1 MLGGYQILDLRNI
14 DLSRG
19 TSESSITDVEVLKQ
33 LSQIADHIQKT
44 YDFSKPLHNQLKPV
58 LIRYRDK
65 KVGEKHEVALY
76 GNIEVINVYYKFR
89 IVANNEG
96 EQLTI
101 NVEFEEKTDEYDN
114 KYWSIKTAKILLT
127 SEVAI
132 FENITDKDGHKR
144 YVEGSGTVINMPEG
158 FEVLYNKWSLSGSHL
173 MFVLYL
179 KNPSEDTT
187 VATFGIKVNYDLPQ
201 WIKDKIYTPSS
212 SYAVAFNDFIQITA
226 GATAGDKM
234 KFAVRKDNDVIS
246 VDKYYQDTFKGGAY
260 TRVSFDLLIDNESQ
274 N

>member
-1 MLGGYQILDLRNI
+1 MLGGYQILDLRSI

-19 TSESSITDVEVLKQ
+19 TSESSISDASVLAQ
-33 LSQIADHIQKT
+33 LLNIRDHIQKT
-44 YDFSKPLHNQLKPV
+44 YDFSKPLHNQLKPL

-132 FENITDKDGHKR
+132 FENIIDKDGNKR
-144 YVEGSGTVINMPEG
+144 FIEGDIELYSTVPEG
-158 FEVLYNKWSLSGSHL
+158 ITKLYGKWSLSGSHL
-173 MFVLYL
+173 LIVLAF
-179 KNPSEDTT
+179 SVSDTT
-187 VATFGIKVNYDLPQ
+187 QFAGTIAQIPLPEWIREKLIAIFSNAIDFKPVNLFANNLSSQSVGVYLRKVSDTVVDLYVNTF
-201 WIKDKIYTPSS
+201 
-212 SYAVAFNDFIQITA
+212 TA
-226 GATAGDKM
+226 SAD
-234 KFAVRKDNDVIS
+234 
-246 VDKYYQDTFKGGAY
+246 
-260 TRVSFDLLIDNESQ
+260 RVGRIAFDLLIDNE
-274 N
+274 

>member
-14 DLSRG
+14 DLSRA
-19 TSESSITDVEVLKQ
+19 TTESSITDVEVLKQ

-76 GNIEVINVYYKFR
+76 GNIEVINTYYKFR
-89 IVANNEG
+89 IVAKNEG

-101 NVEFEEKTDEYDN
+101 NVEFEEKTDEYNN

-144 YVEGSGTVINMPEG
+144 FIEGEISNNVELPEG
-158 FEVLYNKWSLSGSHL
+158 FTFEYGKWSLSGTHL
-173 MFVLYL
+173 LLVLSGKL
-179 KNPSEDTT
+179 LNTST
-187 VATFGIKVNYDLPQ
+187 
-201 WIKDKIYTPSS
+201 
-212 SYAVAFNDFIQITA
+212 ITA
-226 GATAGDKM
+226 GIYAKTIGLPEWIYNKLIPTFQNTFEQKSLSYYGDDYTSQNASILIQRNTSDKQIQFYFSSITAT
-234 KFAVRKDNDVIS
+234 
-246 VDKYYQDTFKGGAY
+246 QDRGW
-260 TRVSFDLLIDNESQ
+260 RIQFDLLIDNESQ
-274 N
+274 D